1 MVTLHPPTGRGRP
14 HLPHLPQ
21 LTRVPPRPRPRTAAP
36 ARPARAHRA
45 PPAHTL
51 GAELALP
58 LGTVAAALLVTVLLL
73 TGGSAHTAVA
83 LAVFAL
89 LTLVA
94 AVPARPVLRPAVA
107 LVSWLFYDG
116 FVLNGHSDLAFRS
129 PDRTGLLVLLLAALA
144 GAGGAAV
151 LRAVRRHP

>member
-1 MVTLHPPTGRGRP
+1 MVTLHPPASWGRP
-14 HLPHLPQ
+14 HIPQ
-21 LTRVPPRPRPRTAAP
+21 PTRRAPTRPRPRTAAP
-36 ARPARAHRA
+36 PRPARVHPV
-45 PPAHTL
+45 PPGRTL

-58 LGTVAAALLVTVLLL
+58 LGAVAAALLVTLLL
-73 TGGSAHTAVA
+73 LSGGSAHPAVA
-83 LAVFAL
+83 LGVFAL
-89 LTLVA
+89 LTLLA

-144 GAGGAAV
+144 GAGCAAA
-151 LRAVRRHP
+151 LRAVRRHA

>member
-1 MVTLHPPTGRGRP
+1 MVTLHPPASWGRP
-14 HLPHLPQ
+14 HIPHIPQ
-21 LTRVPPRPRPRTAAP
+21 PTRVPPRPAAP
-36 ARPARAHRA
+36 PHPARVHPA
-45 PPAHTL
+45 PPGRTL

-58 LGTVAAALLVTVLLL
+58 LGAVAAALLVTLLL
-73 TGGSAHTAVA
+73 LSGGGTHPAVA
-83 LAVFAL
+83 LGVFAL
-89 LTLVA
+89 LTLLA

-144 GAGGAAV
+144 GAGCAAA
-151 LRAVRRHP
+151 LRVVRRHP

>member
-1 MVTLHPPTGRGRP
+1 MHRTPPDR
-14 HLPHLPQ
+14 
-21 LTRVPPRPRPRTAAP
+21 
-36 ARPARAHRA
+36 
-45 PPAHTL
+45 TL

-58 LGTVAAALLVTVLLL
+58 LGAVAAALLVTVLLPAD
-73 TGGSAHTAVA
+73 GGAHPAVA
-83 LAVFAL
+83 LAAFAL
-89 LTLVA
+89 LTLLA

-144 GAGGAAV
+144 GAGCAAA
-151 LRAVRRHP
+151 LRLVRRRP